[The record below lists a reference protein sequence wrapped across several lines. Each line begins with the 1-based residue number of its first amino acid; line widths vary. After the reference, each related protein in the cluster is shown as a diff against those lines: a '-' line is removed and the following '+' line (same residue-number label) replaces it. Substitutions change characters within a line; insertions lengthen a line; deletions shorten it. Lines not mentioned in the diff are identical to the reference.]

1 MKKSTILTHH
11 EINDLIRKYQSELR
25 KLEYQVN
32 KIQEALSDLHT
43 MQEDF
48 AGQEQEVSSAN
59 GHSSTAVTAKSK
71 SSSTAVK
78 KQEAPAKK
86 PEKAERKPKGRPG
99 RKPKAKPGNRTKKTK
114 KSGRSSGYRLSVWD
128 EFILNALEGANKTL
142 INSELYEQAKD
153 YAAENKIEIAN
164 EKLRGKL
171 SRSIHKLANKRKEL
185 VKVPYDGKGFAY
197 ALTNWVTAEGKLKQ
211 KYSR

>member
-1 MKKSTILTHH
+1 MKKSTVLTHH

-25 KLEYQVN
+25 KLEYQVT
-32 KIQEALSDLHT
+32 KIQEALSDLHA
-43 MQEDF
+43 MQEDY

-59 GHSSTAVTAKSK
+59 GHSSTAVASSK
-71 SSSTAVK
+71 SSSAAVK
-78 KQEAPAKK
+78 KQEDPAKK
-86 PEKAERKPKGRPG
+86 PEPKSKGRPG
-99 RKPKAKPGNRTKKTK
+99 RKPKAKTGKRIKKAK

-128 EFILNALEGANKTL
+128 KFILNALEESNKTL
-142 INSELYEQAKD
+142 INSELYEQAKE
-153 YAAENKIEIAN
+153 YAAENKIEIPN

-185 VKVPYDGKGFAY
+185 VKVPFEGKGFAY